1 MSRPV
6 DMFIRHTRLLGR
18 AAKNNI
24 STKRERRGTLSH
36 KLPPI
41 FHLLRQRALRKGVS
55 EVVESGKLN
64 LSMFNW
70 LLGDAQME
78 ISNQQLNM
86 GGECLEFRT
95 EKARL

>member
-1 MSRPV
+1 M
-6 DMFIRHTRLLGR
+6 
-18 AAKNNI
+18 
-24 STKRERRGTLSH
+24 
-36 KLPPI
+36 
-41 FHLLRQRALRKGVS
+41 S

-70 LLGDAQME
+70 LLGDAHME

-86 GGECLEFRT
+86 GGGCLEFRT